1 MRRLLQFVLLVIFVT
16 ASTTGLR
23 ASTDCERWFIA
34 YKQQLEHTKSL
45 QRIEA
50 ARRRA
55 HMYAKRKLAGYT
67 KPKAPAH
74 PRPHRKPMGR
84 EETLRHFNLA
94 CGVLPEESAD
104 QPLIAE
110 EKPAPFVPVEPEDF
124 LAPDDGGTE
133 IASYVAPPYVPPNF
147 GPPSEGGPPLY
158 YPPYGGGGGVP
169 TPRTPGNPPPTNPPP
184 TNPPP
189 TNPPPTNP
197 PPVVPEPG
205 SLTLVL
211 TGAIAAAGV
220 LRRKFKSIS

>member
-1 MRRLLQFVLLVIFVT
+1 MRRLIQFVLLVIFVT
-16 ASTTGLR
+16 ASTTGIR

-34 YKQQLEHTKSL
+34 YKQQLAHAKSL

-55 HMYAKRKLAGYT
+55 RMYAKRKLTAYT
-67 KPKAPAH
+67 KPTTPVH
-74 PRPHRKPMGR
+74 PHPHRKPMSR

-94 CGVLPEESAD
+94 CGVLPEESTD

-110 EKPAPFVPVEPEDF
+110 EKPAAFVPIEPEDF

-133 IASYVAPPYVPPNF
+133 IASYVPPTYVPPNY
-147 GPPSEGGPPLY
+147 GPPAESGPPLY
-158 YPPYGGGGGVP
+158 YPPFGGTGGGP
-169 TPRTPGNPPPTNPPP
+169 IPHTPNNPPPNNPPP
-184 TNPPP
+184 N
-189 TNPPPTNP
+189 NP

-205 SLTLVL
+205 SLVLVL

-220 LRRKFKSIS
+220 VRRKFKS